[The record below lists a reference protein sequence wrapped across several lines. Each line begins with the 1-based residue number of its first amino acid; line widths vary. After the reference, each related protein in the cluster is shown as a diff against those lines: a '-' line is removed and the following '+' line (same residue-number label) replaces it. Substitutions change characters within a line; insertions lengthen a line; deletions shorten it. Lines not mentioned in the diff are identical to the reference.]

1 MTKTVNVYRITE
13 DVPSGRIVTEYCC
26 EDFKY
31 LVEKLKARPD
41 IVKIELLHKE
51 VIVL

>member
-1 MTKTVNVYRITE
+1 MRTVNVYRITE
-13 DVPSGRIVTEYCC
+13 EVSSGRIITEYCC

-31 LVEKLKARPD
+31 LVESLKTHPD